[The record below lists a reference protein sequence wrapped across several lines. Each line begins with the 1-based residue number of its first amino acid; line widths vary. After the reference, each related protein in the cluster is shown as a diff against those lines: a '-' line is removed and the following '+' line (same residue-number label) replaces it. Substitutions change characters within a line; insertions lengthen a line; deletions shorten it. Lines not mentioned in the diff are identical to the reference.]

1 MKRSYESGSHKK
13 KKKDQRQDFLSKLP
27 SFFTATAVAAG
38 PSEDQEQPSTSFAV
52 TLLLLSFQV
61 ALAQAASSDANDVC
75 QQTDGDDAQLC
86 VAGTGLD
93 AWTPLMDNR
102 PEPLHHFNM
111 MYMYLPVCQLRHPLH
126 S

>member
-27 SFFTATAVAAG
+27 KLSSFFTATAVSAG

-61 ALAQAASSDANDVC
+61 ALAQPAAMLM
-75 QQTDGDDAQLC
+75 TC
-86 VAGTGLD
+86 VNKLT
-93 AWTPLMDNR
+93 
-102 PEPLHHFNM
+102 EM
-111 MYMYLPVCQLRHPLH
+111 MHNW
-126 S
+126 